1 MFGEPLSGWGAI
13 TLPWLITHRIA
24 KPALSL
30 IGFFFLA
37 AYFSFFLLLCQ
48 SVVILINAN
57 KFEKCEIILT
67 PVTLKVAYLFLL

>member
-30 IGFFFLA
+30 IAFFFLLI
-37 AYFSFFLLLCQ
+37 SLFFLLLCQ
-48 SVVILINAN
+48 GVVILIYAN

-67 PVTLKVAYLFLL
+67 PVTLKVAYLFLV